1 MNISRRTILKCAG
14 AIGAAS
20 TLPAFASEPAP
31 RLIVFDSRIPESR
44 DFAVGRNAILI
55 DVAHEDKSF
64 WRSLRSVPSGEVA
77 GLTTWSDWVVVRGY
91 LEEQRMRL
99 RSETRVGD
107 TSLFHWR
114 MA

>member
-1 MNISRRTILKCAG
+1 MNISRRTILKGAG

-20 TLPAFASEPAP
+20 ALPAFAAEPTP
-31 RLIVFDSRIPESR
+31 GLIVFDSRIPESR
-44 DFAVGRNAILI
+44 AFAAGKNAVLI

-64 WRSLRSVPSGEVA
+64 WRNLRSVPAGQVA

-91 LEEQRMRL
+91 LEEQRLRL
-99 RSETRVGD
+99 RSEARVD
-107 TSLFHWR
+107 NSALFKWR